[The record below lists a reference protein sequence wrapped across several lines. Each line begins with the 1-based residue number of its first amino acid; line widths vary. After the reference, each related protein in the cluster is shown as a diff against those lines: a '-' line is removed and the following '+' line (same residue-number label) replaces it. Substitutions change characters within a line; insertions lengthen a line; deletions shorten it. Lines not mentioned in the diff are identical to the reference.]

1 MCFGKSSSSNRQAP
15 APTPAPAQGS
25 TVPDISAQQKLAAV
39 TQSSSATP
47 PFGSELGT
55 GAAPNAMPGAQ

>member
-1 MCFGKSSSSNRQAP
+1 MCFGGKSSSNRQPAP
-15 APTPAPAQGS
+15 APAAPAQGA

-39 TQSSSATP
+39 TNSSSANTP

-55 GAAPNAMPGAQ
+55 GAPNATPGAQ